1 MRLIAGSVSVAAVLA
16 VAFGTVAE
24 GTAVP
29 PKRAPSRVQAEA
41 TPPTRF
47 PASYERLIAAA
58 APEGARVGYLVVDPA
73 RSETLAARLED
84 EVFLPGSV
92 AKIATAVAALEVLGA
107 GQRFT
112 TRLLADRDA
121 YYLVGGGDPLL
132 EIGGLATLAGIA
144 AEARPARGKLHYDD
158 GLLVRTAEIA
168 DDQSM
173 AATYNPGLSALSF
186 SFNRRKLIWRRTG
199 NGTLKAHA
207 LPGGDLAPLVGTPS
221 GKPPFRF
228 LETPVGPTWGLP
240 TLASGERWVPVRR
253 PGRFTATLLRDLIA
267 MRGVEIALA
276 GRRTAPAGA
285 VELGKV
291 DSRPLVRLVS
301 LALQHSNNGLA
312 ELIGLGAAR
321 ELAGTA
327 EPLADGVARLQ
338 GFLHG
343 RIAGAGPDTD
353 RSGWRLD
360 RHSGLSAD
368 ARASPRQITTL
379 LTFADGRRYGGRS
392 FESLLP
398 TAGWHGSLNR
408 WSRYPQLA
416 FRVWAKTGTMHYG
429 RGLAGFLHTQGG
441 RRVAFALFIHDPEA
455 RRRIAE
461 FGREPD
467 RAARRGAADWLGRAR
482 DLERRLITRWLL
494 TL

>member
-1 MRLIAGSVSVAAVLA
+1 MRPVAGSVSVAAVLA
-16 VAFGTVAE
+16 VAFGAAAE

-29 PKRAPSRVQAEA
+29 PKRAPARVQVEA
-41 TPPTRF
+41 TPPTRL
-47 PASYERLIAAA
+47 PAPPERLIAAA
-58 APEGARVGYLVVDPA
+58 APEGARVGYLVVDPS

-92 AKIATAVAALEVLGA
+92 AKVASAVAALEVLGT
-107 GQRFT
+107 GHRFT

-173 AATYNPGLSALSF
+173 AATHNPGLSALSF

-221 GKPPFRF
+221 GKPPVRF
-228 LETPVGPTWGLP
+228 VETPGGPTWGLP
-240 TLASGERWVPVRR
+240 VLASGERWVPVRR
-253 PGRFTATLLRDLIA
+253 PSRFTATLLRDLIA
-267 MRGVEIALA
+267 MRGTEIALA
-276 GRRTAPAGA
+276 GPRKAPAGA

-291 DSRPLVRLVS
+291 DGRPLVQLVS
-301 LALQHSNNGLA
+301 LALQYSNNGLA

-321 ELAGTA
+321 KLAGAA

-338 GFLHG
+338 EFLHG
-343 RIAGAGPDTD
+343 RIAEAGLDTD

-368 ARASPRQITTL
+368 ARASPRQITTI

-398 TAGWHGSLNR
+398 TAGWDGSLHR
-408 WSRYPQLA
+408 WARYPRLA
-416 FRVWAKTGTMHYG
+416 FRVWAKTGTMYYG
-429 RGLAGFLHTQGG
+429 RGLAGFLHTRGG
-441 RRVAFALFIHDPEA
+441 RRVAFALFIHDPGA

-461 FGREPD
+461 LGREPGP
-467 RAARRGAADWLGRAR
+467 AARRRAADWLGRAR